1 MGVVCCFYGGG
12 GGGKAAESVG
22 SVVVAADMHMRART
36 DAESFLVRR
45 SSELSFLFR
54 QQLRCTQQRRKKYKK
69 YIVHVSV
76 LKSPDLFAFHTNS
89 AWAIFRFSHDIR
101 KYGKYMGHGLDF
113 GLLFNQPVFPEIT
126 PG

>member
-45 SSELSFLFR
+45 SSELSFGNS
-54 QQLRCTQQRRKKYKK
+54 CV
-69 YIVHVSV
+69 VHSSEE
-76 LKSPDLFAFHTNS
+76 KNTKNISST
-89 AWAIFRFSHDIR
+89 
-101 KYGKYMGHGLDF
+101 
-113 GLLFNQPVFPEIT
+113 
-126 PG
+126 